1 MTTMMIILL
10 LWRKFFEGFNFRGM
24 IMYKCGANL
33 GTKKFI
39 PLYV

>member
-1 MTTMMIILL
+1 MTTMIIILL
-10 LWRKFFEGFNFRGM
+10 RPKFFEGFNFRGM
-24 IMYKCGANL
+24 MMYNCGANL